1 LRVILSNETNNLF
14 EFLERLR
21 AIGVTSEHD
30 ARAASLRFQLAPE
43 FEAWL
48 EQEQI

>member
-1 LRVILSNETNNLF
+1 LPNETNNLF
-14 EFLERLR
+14 ELFERLR
-21 AIGVTSEHD
+21 AIGVTSD
-30 ARAASLRFQLAPE
+30 DNARAASLRFQLAPE